1 MSHHWGTFTFTIF
14 TTNIYTQIHIIVLS
28 PICCRDDNLHLR
40 LVLEASCSASKPSQA
55 SDRPLCATVGKPSET
70 LGKVA
75 FLPLITGHMDR
86 SRHFIAAKPHVSYSN
101 TKCTQSAFLGKKERA
116 TQHSTP

>member
-28 PICCRDDNLHLR
+28 PICCGDDNLHLQ

-55 SDRPLCATVGKPSET
+55 SDRPLRPTVGKPSET
-70 LGKVA
+70 LGKGA
-75 FLPLITGHMDR
+75 FLP
-86 SRHFIAAKPHVSYSN
+86 
-101 TKCTQSAFLGKKERA
+101 
-116 TQHSTP
+116 